1 MNKDT
6 AINIGKI
13 SINANEWYVSH
24 YTPSISQQAILSNR
38 NLSKLPTEL
47 QYVKRS
53 VFMEE
58 VQTQKFWTF
67 EIGTQEG
74 INVPIWFFVG
84 FEQRDRQGSQILNN
98 ETFYRPP
105 VTSTQ
110 CIIGTVKYPDS
121 AFLLNYNDDDYSQG
135 YGQIKRVF
143 RALVKDDILKPYISD
158 HGFRSS
164 NDDDDIGYNLYVFDI
179 RY

>member
-1 MNKDT
+1 MNEDT

-13 SINANEWYVSH
+13 SISANEWYVSH
-24 YTPSISQQAILSNR
+24 YTPSISEQAILSNR
-38 NLSKLPTEL
+38 ILSTLPTEL
-47 QYVKRS
+47 HYVKRS
-53 VFMEE
+53 VLIKE
-58 VQTQKFWTF
+58 VQTQNFWTF

-74 INVPIWFFVG
+74 INVRIWISVG

-135 YGQIKRVF
+135 FGQNKEIF
-143 RALVKDDILKPYISD
+143 RALVKDDILETYISD
-158 HGFRSS
+158 HDVRSS
-164 NDDDDIGYNLYVFDI
+164 NDDDDIG
-179 RY
+179 